1 MTNHARVAVLLLC
14 ASALTAAAVLAGCAS
29 QPVVIPDNLTAA
41 ETFQRAQDASDR
53 GDYALAI
60 RYYSTFKETHPENAE
75 RDAWASY
82 EIAFA
87 YHKMGKNTV
96 AIGLL
101 DDLLKQYDT
110 STDSLPP
117 APRILAQ
124 KLKDR
129 LSETVKRGS

>member
-1 MTNHARVAVLLLC
+1 MRSKFAGAALLSC
-14 ASALTAAAVLAGCAS
+14 AIAIAAVLAGCKS
-29 QPVVIPDNLTAA
+29 QPVVIPDTLSAA

-53 GDYALAI
+53 GDFALAI
-60 RYYSTFKETHPENAE
+60 RYYSTFKDKHPENAE

-87 YHKMGKNTV
+87 YHKMGKNAI
-96 AIGLL
+96 AIGFL
-101 DDLLKQYDT
+101 DDLLKQYET
-110 STDSLPP
+110 GNDSLPP

-129 LSETVKRGS
+129 LSVTVKTGS